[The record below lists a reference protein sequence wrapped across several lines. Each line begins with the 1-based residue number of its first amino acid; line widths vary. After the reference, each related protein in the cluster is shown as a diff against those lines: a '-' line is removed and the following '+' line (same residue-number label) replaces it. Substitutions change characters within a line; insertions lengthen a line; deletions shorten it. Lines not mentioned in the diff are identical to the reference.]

1 MDLIDLFIGSE
12 GVLGIITEVDLIL
25 LEEPNIRSG
34 IMLFMD
40 TNISLVDFVEWV
52 RKDKN
57 IITAIEYFD
66 KNSLNLLTQFR
77 DVNPSIKRLPKID
90 SNYEGAIYL
99 EFHANNEIELNELLG
114 RLSSNLVN
122 FGVNETEQWLGIE
135 PSDYDKLKLLR
146 HAVPECVNILIANH
160 KQINIGIHKVG
171 TDMSVPADKLIE
183 TLKMYRKD
191 LAEYKFNNIIFGH
204 IGDSHLHVNIIPGNI
219 EQYLEAKQLIK
230 NWAKVVASYQGS
242 VTAEHGVGKLKKEL
256 LKVMVHKTDLE
267 NMKKIKTILDPKNMF
282 NQGTMLD

>member
-1 MDLIDLFIGSE
+1 M
-12 GVLGIITEVDLIL
+12 
-25 LEEPNIRSG
+25 
-34 IMLFMD
+34 
-40 TNISLVDFVEWV
+40 
-52 RKDKN
+52 
-57 IITAIEYFD
+57 
-66 KNSLNLLTQFR
+66 
-77 DVNPSIKRLPKID
+77 
-90 SNYEGAIYL
+90 
-99 EFHANNEIELNELLG
+99 
-114 RLSSNLVN
+114 N